1 MKKLIYSISILLF
14 AVIFC
19 NAQWVTN
26 GPNDVINSLA
36 GVGTYTIAGGNSGV
50 YISTNNGGT
59 WTIGGSLPGIVQVI
73 AICNSYIY
81 AGLSGQGLYRSTGFR
96 YPKASGFPIGSQ
108 GHDSIRSIPA
118 RHHLSCPGGAGSCLH

>member
-81 AGLSGQGLYRSTGFR
+81 AGLSGQGLYRSTDYGTTWISSGNGFLFC
-96 YPKASGFPIGSQ
+96 GG
-108 GHDSIRSIPA
+108 
-118 RHHLSCPGGAGSCLH
+118 RHLRQLAMYTSSRVSFIA